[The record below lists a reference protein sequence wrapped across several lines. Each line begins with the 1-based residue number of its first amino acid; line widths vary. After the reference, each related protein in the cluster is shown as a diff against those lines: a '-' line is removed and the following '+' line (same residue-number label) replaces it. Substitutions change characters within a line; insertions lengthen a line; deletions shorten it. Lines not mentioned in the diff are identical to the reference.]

1 MVSERETVDK
11 NGVHIA
17 ERLIV
22 PNEYRLI
29 TGYNSTDI
37 NYKIQT
43 INENGGVFGENIN
56 TTIYVNLLI
65 GYDWQTMTIVIIQ
78 IDAEL
83 SGYSK
88 IFVFTKQDILKAK
101 YSWFSDT
108 FQIYDKSDSL
118 IKNILTFLSSKNRT
132 IFVINAESDTTL
144 TDNEGKLILVYMK
157 QTEEKEDFVKFFK
170 EFAIE
175 RCRTRCYTIKRV
187 EIKGTIEMNENDIK
201 ILAIVGM
208 SGSGKSVVVDY
219 LTEKGYPKVYFGG
232 MIYKEMNRRGI
243 ERTADGES
251 EKRFREMIRETEGKD
266 WVVKQVIDE
275 TKNLIKAGQKR
286 IVLDGLYSWTE
297 YKALKREFPGQLTVL
312 AVVVPKALRHFRVG
326 KRPERPFNTKEIQ
339 ERDRSEIE
347 NLEKGGPIAMADFYV
362 LNDDT
367 VAKLHDDVDKI
378 LRRIE
383 F

>member
-1 MVSERETVDK
+1 
-11 NGVHIA
+11 
-17 ERLIV
+17 
-22 PNEYRLI
+22 
-29 TGYNSTDI
+29 
-37 NYKIQT
+37 
-43 INENGGVFGENIN
+43 
-56 TTIYVNLLI
+56 
-65 GYDWQTMTIVIIQ
+65 
-78 IDAEL
+78 
-83 SGYSK
+83 
-88 IFVFTKQDILKAK
+88 
-101 YSWFSDT
+101 
-108 FQIYDKSDSL
+108 
-118 IKNILTFLSSKNRT
+118 
-132 IFVINAESDTTL
+132 
-144 TDNEGKLILVYMK
+144 MK
-157 QTEEKEDFVKFFK
+157 E
-170 EFAIE
+170 
-175 RCRTRCYTIKRV
+175 
-187 EIKGTIEMNENDIK
+187 TIEMNENDIK

-378 LRRIE
+378 LKRIE

>member
-1 MVSERETVDK
+1 MVQLGADLEKKGLINFIKSFFQVKEKEWDTVRIRYNKERMKQIFFEAIYQYNLMVSERETVDK

-22 PNEYRLI
+22 PNEYRSI
-29 TGYNSTDI
+29 TGYHSTNVND
-37 NYKIQT
+37 KTQT
-43 INENGGVFGENIN
+43 INEDGGVFEENIN
-56 TTIYVNLLI
+56 TTVYVNLLI

-170 EFAIE
+170 EFA
-175 RCRTRCYTIKRV
+175 K
-187 EIKGTIEMNENDIK
+187 
-201 ILAIVGM
+201 
-208 SGSGKSVVVDY
+208 
-219 LTEKGYPKVYFGG
+219 
-232 MIYKEMNRRGI
+232 
-243 ERTADGES
+243 
-251 EKRFREMIRETEGKD
+251 
-266 WVVKQVIDE
+266 
-275 TKNLIKAGQKR
+275 
-286 IVLDGLYSWTE
+286 
-297 YKALKREFPGQLTVL
+297 
-312 AVVVPKALRHFRVG
+312 
-326 KRPERPFNTKEIQ
+326 
-339 ERDRSEIE
+339 
-347 NLEKGGPIAMADFYV
+347 
-362 LNDDT
+362 
-367 VAKLHDDVDKI
+367 
-378 LRRIE
+378 
-383 F
+383 

>member
-1 MVSERETVDK
+1 MVQLGADLEKKGLINSIKSFFQVKEKEWDTIRIRYNKERMKQIFFEAIYQYNLMVSERETVDK

-29 TGYNSTDI
+29 TGYHSTNI
-37 NYKIQT
+37 NDKIQT
-43 INENGGVFGENIN
+43 INEDEGVFEENIN
-56 TTIYVNLLI
+56 TTVYVNLLI

-170 EFAIE
+170 EFA
-175 RCRTRCYTIKRV
+175 K
-187 EIKGTIEMNENDIK
+187 
-201 ILAIVGM
+201 
-208 SGSGKSVVVDY
+208 
-219 LTEKGYPKVYFGG
+219 
-232 MIYKEMNRRGI
+232 
-243 ERTADGES
+243 
-251 EKRFREMIRETEGKD
+251 
-266 WVVKQVIDE
+266 
-275 TKNLIKAGQKR
+275 
-286 IVLDGLYSWTE
+286 
-297 YKALKREFPGQLTVL
+297 
-312 AVVVPKALRHFRVG
+312 
-326 KRPERPFNTKEIQ
+326 
-339 ERDRSEIE
+339 
-347 NLEKGGPIAMADFYV
+347 
-362 LNDDT
+362 
-367 VAKLHDDVDKI
+367 
-378 LRRIE
+378 
-383 F
+383 